1 MSNYDMTDRYGA
13 VMILKAM
20 IDSTAEQMNDEK
32 LGIMRKA
39 FELVHDKLAQDAA
52 DINADI
58 CKEFTGTI
66 MGLAEKL
73 KENEDDKTS

>member
-20 IDSTAEQMNDEK
+20 IDSTAKRMNDEK

-39 FELVHDKLAQDAA
+39 FELVHNKLAQDAA
-52 DINADI
+52 DIQADI
-58 CKEFTGTI
+58 CKEFTDSI
-66 MGLAEKL
+66 VGLAEKI
-73 KENEDDKTS
+73 KENEDE

>member
-20 IDSTAEQMNDEK
+20 IDSTADQMNDEK

-39 FELVHDKLAQDAA
+39 FELVHNKLAQDAA
-52 DINADI
+52 DIQADI
-58 CKEFTGTI
+58 FKEFTDSI
-66 MGLAEKL
+66 VGLAEKI
-73 KENEDDKTS
+73 KENEDER

>member
-1 MSNYDMTDRYGA
+1 MSNYDITDRYGA

-39 FELVHDKLAQDAA
+39 FELVHNKLAQDAA
-52 DINADI
+52 DIQADI
-58 CKEFTGTI
+58 FKEFTDSI
-66 MGLAEKL
+66 VGLAEKI
-73 KENEDDKTS
+73 KENEDE

>member
-39 FELVHDKLAQDAA
+39 FELVHNKLAQDAA
-52 DINADI
+52 DIQADI
-58 CKEFTGTI
+58 FKEFTDSI
-66 MGLAEKL
+66 VGLAEKI
-73 KENEDDKTS
+73 KENEDE

>member
-32 LGIMRKA
+32 LGIMRK
-39 FELVHDKLAQDAA
+39 EEYSSIVIKG
-52 DINADI
+52 
-58 CKEFTGTI
+58 KKKKSE
-66 MGLAEKL
+66 
-73 KENEDDKTS
+73 

>member
-39 FELVHDKLAQDAA
+39 FELVHNKLAQDAA
-52 DINADI
+52 DIQADI
-58 CKEFTGTI
+58 CKEFTDSI
-66 MGLAEKL
+66 VGLAEKI
-73 KENEDDKTS
+73 KENEDE

>member
-39 FELVHDKLAQDAA
+39 FELVHNKLAQDAA
-52 DINADI
+52 DIQADI
-58 CKEFTGTI
+58 FKEFTDSI
-66 MGLAEKL
+66 VGLAEKI
-73 KENEDDKTS
+73 KENEDD